1 MMKRI
6 KRAWAALKTYPSA
19 VIALGV
25 IGLLLLT
32 SLWAAVSLPL
42 PYAVDLWRG
51 SDAVWEETPK
61 NAAPA
66 WTNFFRSE
74 KLPETII
81 VRSETLD
88 PSQVKT
94 EAVSATIT
102 KRNYDLVF
110 EYPYSTYPQEINVFF
125 DSDHKQL
132 KPQVAVSWIT
142 PDGREIPLFKNSIGP
157 THRYPVAGDRTLRRN
172 LGDVVPTT
180 GLFFPVGAKMDGST
194 PPPIQNGQY
203 KLRVETIA
211 FEAGT
216 TVNVRLIVYG
226 QVHGLAGTDHMR
238 RDLLVGLLWGTPIA
252 LMFGLVAACGTS
264 ILTFVIAAIGAYK
277 GGWIDAGI
285 QRVTEVNIMLPA
297 LPILIMIAT
306 FYSAS
311 IMTVLGII
319 IVLGIFGAQIK
330 TNRAMFL
337 QVKNAPYIEAARAYG
352 AKDSRII
359 FRYLIPRVAPTLI
372 PGFVTLVPALVFTE
386 ASLAVLGLGDPSLP
400 TWGKMLN
407 DAYQNGA
414 LYQGQYYWV
423 VEPAV
428 MLIITGLAFSMLGYA
443 LDRILNPRLRGQ

>member
-1 MMKRI
+1 MKRI
-6 KRAWAALKTYPSA
+6 QRAWAALRRYPSA
-19 VIALGV
+19 VVALGV
-25 IGLLLLT
+25 IGVLLLT

-42 PYAVDLWRG
+42 PYAIRLWRG
-51 SDAVWEETPK
+51 SDAVWEEAPK

-66 WTNFFRSE
+66 WTNFFRSD

-81 VRSETLD
+81 ARSETLE
-88 PSQVKT
+88 PSLVKT
-94 EAVSATIT
+94 EAVSATVT
-102 KRNYDLVF
+102 KSSYDLVF
-110 EYPYSTYPQEINVFF
+110 EYPYNTYPKEINIFLE
-125 DSDHKQL
+125 SDHLQL
-132 KPQVAVSWIT
+132 KSQVTLSWVR
-142 PDGREIPLFKNSIGP
+142 PDGRVLPLFQNAIAQSF
-157 THRYPVAGDRTLRRN
+157 RYPVSGDTKLRRTLGN
-172 LGDVVPTT
+172 VVPTMA
-180 GLFFPVGAKMDGST
+180 LFFPVGGTMDGVT
-194 PPPIQNGQY
+194 PPPVQKGEY
-203 KLRVETIA
+203 RLRVETLT

-216 TVNVRLIVYG
+216 TVDVRLVVYG
-226 QVHGLAGTDHMR
+226 QVYGLAGTDHMR

-252 LMFGLVAACGTS
+252 LMFGLIAACGTS
-264 ILTFVIAAIGAYK
+264 VLTFVIAAIGAYK
-277 GGWIDAGI
+277 GGWIDAMI
-285 QRVTEVNIMLPA
+285 QRTCEVNLMLPA

-306 FYSAS
+306 FYSAT
-311 IMTVLGII
+311 IMTVLGILI
-319 IVLGIFGAQIK
+319 LLGIFGAQIK

-372 PGFVTLVPALVFTE
+372 PGFVAAVPALVFTE

-407 DAYQNGA
+407 DAYANGA

>member
-1 MMKRI
+1 MKRI
-6 KRAWAALKTYPSA
+6 KRGWESLKKYPSA
-19 VIALGV
+19 IVAIGMIAA
-25 IGLLLLT
+25 LLLI
-32 SLWAAVSLPL
+32 SLWAALSLPL
-42 PYAVDLWRG
+42 PYAIRLWRG

-66 WTNFFRSE
+66 WTNFFRSD

-81 VRSETLD
+81 ARSEE
-88 PSQVKT
+88 VKPADMKV

-102 KRNYDLVF
+102 KSNYDLVF
-110 EYPYSTYPQEINVFF
+110 EYPYSVYPKEINVFI
-125 DSDHKQL
+125 DSDHKSL
-132 KPQVAVSWIT
+132 KPQVALSWIM
-142 PDGREIPLFKNSIGP
+142 PDGRELPLFKNNVGQ
-157 THRYPVAGDRTLRRN
+157 THRYTIGSDNVLRRA
-172 LGDVVPTT
+172 LGGVVPTM
-180 GLFFPVGAKMDGST
+180 GLFFPVGAKMDGTS
-194 PPPIQNGQY
+194 PPPIQKGKY
-203 KLRVETIA
+203 TLRVETMA
-211 FEAGT
+211 FEPGT
-216 TVNVRLIVYG
+216 TVGVRLIVYG
-226 QVHGLAGTDHMR
+226 QVHGLAGTDHLR

-264 ILTFVIAAIGAYK
+264 VLSFIIAAIAAYK
-277 GGWIDAGI
+277 GRWVNAAI
-285 QRVTEVNIMLPA
+285 QRVTEVNLMLPT

-311 IMTVLGII
+311 IMSVLGII
-319 IVLGIFGAQIK
+319 IALGIFGAQIL
-330 TNRAMFL
+330 TNRAMFI

-352 AKDSRII
+352 ASDRRII

-407 DAYQNGA
+407 DAYANGA

-423 VEPAV
+423 VEPAL